1 MTTSLPYGTDD
12 VPTPIAFAL
21 LTGTAGTVF
30 NKAGLAIESHE
41 IEVIIHMQVVRVGG
55 PTTPGLTDPA
65 RALEPY
71 HVDASIVRSSAMSAF
86 PSTSV

>member
-12 VPTPIAFAL
+12 VPTTHRLRLAYWDCWDRL
-21 LTGTAGTVF
+21 H
-30 NKAGLAIESHE
+30 KAGLAIESHE
-41 IEVIIHMQVVRVGG
+41 IEVIICLQVVRVGG

-71 HVDASIVRSSAMSAF
+71 HVNASIVRSSAMSAF